1 LLFSGTPGPSGDL
14 MNAAGF
20 SIPADVNDLKPEID
34 LSHLVQI
41 ARYEKIKGGI
51 GSEKGGADVD

>member
-1 LLFSGTPGPSGDL
+1 